1 MESDATE
8 EQPGSAPIVVSA
20 SELRECNFEGP
31 LADVIHTKAYELSF
45 AYCKAAAG
53 AEEGS
58 PQRRA
63 WALMDALCGMGLQ
76 PDDKADV
83 WKPLFSTGNRRSSL
97 PEDFRGEQA
106 EALLEIV
113 EEIKHPALRAR
124 VADIIWSGDR
134 RKGKAAQIAVES
146 YCDCGE
152 QLLSGE
158 MTGFSEEAGPDL
170 FNAVDVAHRALQI
183 AYATSKRGQMPERP
197 KDLIRAVFEA
207 SKTHDGYVALTRAGE
222 IALHFGALES
232 EKLARDAEALAASAT
247 EDTYAMAV
255 HGTYMFAARQYDRLK
270 DSKGR
275 QRSLKG
281 ALAQT
286 LEMRKGVSGAAAEAH
301 WVSDALQELRHIDG
315 MEELEHQLEIDLKRL
330 QKASLKEMG
339 TFTYPIDVKEETDVI
354 TAFFDQCTLSDGLRE
369 MALLDNS
376 RDPDKLRRDALEGLK
391 RSPLSS
397 MFSAVHLDQEG
408 RTTAVSAGASLGEE
422 PDETWFN
429 HTINQ
434 SEHFHRTL
442 SVAGRLHP
450 ARLLLN
456 ARFGITERHLHD
468 IVEHSPFV
476 PASQVHLY
484 ALGLTRFFQG
494 DFMSSTHLLLPQ
506 LETCLRYVL
515 KQRGLDP
522 SKRRDDGTEEDLSLS
537 GLFDR
542 MRTELDDVLGAD
554 LASEVDRLFNCR
566 PGPALR
572 HELAHGQISTGA
584 CFSEDVYYANWL
596 MYRIAVLP
604 LISHWDKLIEPA
616 LEQG

>member
-8 EQPGSAPIVVSA
+8 EQPESAPTVVSA
-20 SELRECNFEGP
+20 AELREGDFEGP
-31 LADVIHTKAYELSF
+31 LADVTHTKAYELSF
-45 AYCKAAAG
+45 AYRKAVAG

-63 WALMDALCGMGLQ
+63 WALMDALCSMGLQ

-83 WKPLFSTGNRRSSL
+83 WKPLFSSGGRRTSL
-97 PEDFRGEQA
+97 PDDFRGEQA
-106 EALLEIV
+106 DALLEIL
-113 EEIKHPALRAR
+113 EEIAHPALRAR

-146 YCDCGE
+146 YCECGE
-152 QLLSGE
+152 RLLSGA

-183 AYATSKRGQMPERP
+183 AYASSKRGQMPQRP

-207 SKTHDGYVALTRAGE
+207 AKTSDGYVALTRAGE

-232 EKLARDAEALAASAT
+232 EKLAHDAESLAASAT
-247 EDTYAMAV
+247 EGTYAMAV
-255 HGTYMFAARQYDRLK
+255 HGTFLFAARQYDRMK
-270 DSKGR
+270 DSEGR
-275 QRSLKG
+275 QRALKG

-286 LEMRKGVSGAAAEAH
+286 LEMRKQVSGAAAEAH

-315 MEELEHQLEIDLKRL
+315 MEELELQLEVDLKRL

-339 TFTYPIDVKEETDVI
+339 TFTFPIDVKEETDAV

-369 MALLDNS
+369 MALLDKS
-376 RDPDKLRRDALEGLK
+376 RDPEELRKEAMEGLN
-391 RSPLSS
+391 RAPLSS

-408 RTTAVSAGASLGEE
+408 RTTAVSAGASLGGE

-429 HTINQ
+429 HSINQ
-434 SEHFHRTL
+434 AEHFHRSF

-450 ARLLLN
+450 ARLVLN
-456 ARFGITERHLHD
+456 ARFGITERHLKD

-494 DFMSSTHLLLPQ
+494 DLMSSTHLLLPQ
-506 LETCLRYVL
+506 LETCLRFIL
-515 KQRGLDP
+515 KQRGLNP

-542 MRTELDDVLGAD
+542 MRPELDDVLGAD

-572 HELAHGQISTGA
+572 HELAHGQVSTGA

-604 LISHWDKLIEPA
+604 LIAHWDKLIAPG
-616 LEQG
+616 LEHG